1 MLRYAQ
7 DHVERAA
14 NHEELHNVIVPLRIP
29 VEWQSAGFA
38 AIYATIPDHQARIEV
53 ALAPPVESN
62 NYAIELG

>member
-1 MLRYAQ
+1 M
-7 DHVERAA
+7 
-14 NHEELHNVIVPLRIP
+14 IVPLRIP